1 MATVNVYG
9 ELNCAEVNG
18 KLARADQI
26 YDYAKGKYQSE
37 INDSML
43 TATKGDIEEAIQQLE
58 TTLAEL
64 QEAEASAV
72 SDAQA
77 DITVAKNEAIDEI
90 EEAIAGLDITY
101 EELT

>member
-9 ELNCAEVNG
+9 ELNCAEVDG
-18 KLARADQI
+18 KIARADQI

-37 INDSML
+37 LNDSISA
-43 TATKGDIEEAIQQLE
+43 ATQTEIQEAIEQLE

-90 EEAIAGLDITY
+90 EEAIQALDLTY

>member
-9 ELNCAEVNG
+9 ELNCAEVDG

-26 YDYAKGKYQSE
+26 YDYDKGKYQSE

-43 TATKGDIEEAIQQLE
+43 TATKSDIEEAIQQLE

-64 QEAEASAV
+64 EAAEASAV
-72 SDAQA
+72 SEAQA
-77 DITVAKNEAIDEI
+77 DITVAKDEAIDEI
-90 EEAIAGLDITY
+90 EEAIQGLDITY
-101 EELT
+101 EVLT

>member
-26 YDYAKGKYQSE
+26 YDYDKGKYQSE

-43 TATKGDIEEAIQQLE
+43 TASKSDIEEAIQQLE
-58 TTLAEL
+58 VTLAEL

-77 DITVAKNEAIDEI
+77 DITVAKNEAIEEI
-90 EEAIAGLDITY
+90 EQAIEGLNLYYDVIS
-101 EELT
+101 